1 MSKQLEIKETNQN
14 INYWLSNPLIDDE
27 QKRKVL
33 KAKIVVIPL
42 PPILNSDKMMYMRGT
57 IHMLDYVQSRLDNPS
72 DISFLIE
79 KGTSQA
85 IACSTLVILGVFVV
99 QSIITPI
106 FINLL
111 YDYFKSKVKQSKDD
125 LVFRLT
131 LNIEKKNDI
140 ESRTFKI
147 DFEGSVDDFKEVIDK
162 VKELTDSSKIVD
174 LPINRD

>member
-1 MSKQLEIKETNQN
+1 MSKYLDVKETNED
-14 INYWLSNPLIDDE
+14 INYWLNNPLIDDE
-27 QKRKVL
+27 QKQKVL

-57 IHMLDYVQSRLDNPS
+57 IHLFDYVQSKLNNPK

-79 KGTSQA
+79 KGTCQA

-111 YDYFKSKVKQSKDD
+111 YDYFKSKVKKSQDD
-125 LVFRLT
+125 IVFRLT
-131 LNIEKKNDI
+131 LNIESK
-140 ESRTFKI
+140 TFKI

-174 LPINRD
+174 LPFTRD